1 MDLSLKQRLL
11 GAAVLIALAVIFV
24 PMFMSGSAPQKSAE
38 METSSLA
45 IPPAP
50 DREFQTRV
58 LPIDSSTTSKPA
70 GSATPQPGGDK
81 IATVDTA
88 TAPKPDV
95 LPPPTPAPT
104 PSAPPASAPTTPA
117 PAPAKPVA
125 ATPTPAPAAPA
136 EAPKPVPGQAANGR
150 FFVHLG
156 VYSATKNAEE
166 LVATL
171 KKGGFPAFAEAS
183 DYQGKQAERVRVG
196 PFEDR
201 AAAEAARLRIKQLKP
216 AVPGS
221 VVQLASDAK
230 ADAPP
235 AALPAGRAGAWAVQL
250 GALKTVDDA
259 NKLRDR
265 VKNAGFAAFVDKV
278 DANGSTLWRVR
289 AGPEVDRGAAD
300 KLRASIKDKLKL
312 DGMIVTQ

>member
-24 PMFMSGSAPQKSAE
+24 PMFLTSSAPQKSAE

-58 LPIDSSTTSKPA
+58 LPIDANSRNP
-70 GSATPQPGGDK
+70 ATPASPVSDA

-88 TAPKPDV
+88 TAPKPEV
-95 LPPPTPAPT
+95 LPAPT
-104 PSAPPASAPTTPA
+104 PAVSESVKPNASKGDVAKPAST
-117 PAPAKPVA
+117 KPEAVA
-125 ATPTPAPAAPA
+125 ATPETT
-136 EAPKPVPGQAANGR
+136 KPVPGQAANGQ

-156 VYSATKNAEE
+156 VYAATKNAEE
-166 LVATL
+166 LVAAL
-171 KKGGFPAFAEAS
+171 KKGGFPAFAES
-183 DYQGKQAERVRVG
+183 SEFQGKPASRVRVG
-196 PFEDR
+196 PFADR
-201 AAAEAARLRIKQLKP
+201 AAAEAARLHIKQLKP

-230 ADAPP
+230 ADAPVAAVP
-235 AALPAGRAGAWAVQL
+235 AARAGGWAVQL
-250 GALKTVDDA
+250 GALKTAEDA

-265 VKNAGFAAFVDKV
+265 IKNAGFAAFVDKV
-278 DANGSTLWRVR
+278 EANGATLWRVR
-289 AGPEVDRGAAD
+289 AGPEVDRTAAD
-300 KLRASIKDKLKL
+300 KLKAGIKDKLKL

>member
-24 PMFMSGSAPQKSAE
+24 PMLMTTSAPRKSAE
-38 METSSLA
+38 METSNLA

-58 LPIDSSTTSKPA
+58 LPVDAAANAPA
-70 GSATPQPGGDK
+70 APATPAASDH
-81 IATVDTA
+81 IASVDTA
-88 TAPKPDV
+88 TSPAPAA
-95 LPPPTPAPT
+95 LPTPEPT
-104 PSAPPASAPTTPA
+104 PSVPPAQAAAPPSEPAAP
-117 PAPAKPVA
+117 A
-125 ATPTPAPAAPA
+125 ATPTPPPAP
-136 EAPKPVPGQAANGR
+136 GTAANGS

-156 VYSATKNAEE
+156 VYGEAKNASD
-166 LVATL
+166 LVAAL
-171 KKGGFPAFAEAS
+171 RKGGFAAFSEPSVYKGKPAA
-183 DYQGKQAERVRVG
+183 RVRVG

-221 VVQLASDAK
+221 VVQLATDAK
-230 ADAPP
+230 ADAPA
-235 AALPAGRAGAWAVQL
+235 AALPANRAGAWAVQL
-250 GALKTVDDA
+250 GALKTVEDA

-265 VKNAGFAAFVDKV
+265 LKGAGFAAFVDRV
-278 DANGSTLWRVR
+278 DANGTTLWRVR

-300 KLRASIKDKLKL
+300 KLRASIKEKLKV
-312 DGMIVTQ
+312 DGIIVTQQ